1 MKKFLKS
8 FLVLGLLAGATASA
22 AELTV
27 YSHRHYDSDA
37 VLFKQFT
44 EETGIKVNVVKGS
57 ADQLIQRLAS
67 EGKNSPADVLL
78 TVDAGRLHR
87 AKAAGVLQPVKSK
100 ALAKNVPASMRD
112 PEGHWY
118 GMTVRL
124 RVIVYERSREA
135 RHPLDLRGFGQ
146 AGVEGRVV
154 ARSSSNIYNQSLLA
168 SIIAANGSDKALA
181 WAKAIAKTWPAPR
194 AAATVTRLAPW
205 RPALPMSP

>member
-8 FLVLGLLAGATASA
+8 FLALGLLAGATASA

-78 TVDAGRLHR
+78 TVDAGRLHQ

-118 GMTVRL
+118 GMTVR
-124 RVIVYERSREA
+124 SR
-135 RHPLDLRGFGQ
+135 
-146 AGVEGRVV
+146 
-154 ARSSSNIYNQSLLA
+154 
-168 SIIAANGSDKALA
+168 
-181 WAKAIAKTWPAPR
+181 
-194 AAATVTRLAPW
+194 
-205 RPALPMSP
+205 